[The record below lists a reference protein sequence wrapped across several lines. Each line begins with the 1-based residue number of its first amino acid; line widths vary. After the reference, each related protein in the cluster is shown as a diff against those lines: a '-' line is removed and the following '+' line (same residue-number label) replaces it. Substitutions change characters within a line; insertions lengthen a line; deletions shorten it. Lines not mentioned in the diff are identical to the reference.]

1 MKHGLHF
8 SSAGADGS
16 VQRKEFERELFQN
29 LSHASGLPPANFKVK
44 HMSPGSIVIDTEIT
58 PNPSGNFPD
67 PDMVAKDLERQ
78 LHDINSA
85 LRSGSITCFAE
96 SIVIQGLQPTL
107 TEMAQER
114 DDMAAQLGQAKEL
127 LAQSSAHIREL
138 QDDLEVMQRGALY
151 RDAHIQDLEQGA
163 QVLGKGERQRVLEI
177 QDLKELLQN
186 KDLEVHEAQ
195 QHFRAEQE
203 AAHCFASE
211 CDLAVRE
218 VCLRTIPHLCSSVHA
233 HAHVCAHMCACAVLG
248 AMNAHAGTRAERRS
262 QGPAPQLA
270 GAG

>member
-58 PNPSGNFPD
+58 PNPSGNFSD
-67 PDMVAKDLERQ
+67 PDMVAKDLKRQ

-138 QDDLEVMQRGALY
+138 QDDLEVMQRGAHY

-218 VCLRTIPHLCSSVHA
+218 VCLCTIPHLCSSVHA